1 MNSEIGEK
9 VCSECDGDGGMG
21 MGDYPYSDTCPKC
34 KGKGTLDWIEN
45 IVGVDGTYIKIK
57 PGVYIKEVDYSEY
70 ITEPG
75 VFKRDSLDD
84 PWRFEREYIG
94 DKNGE

>member
-1 MNSEIGEK
+1 MNSEIDEK
-9 VCSECDGDGGMG
+9 VCSKCKGSGEV

-45 IVGVDGTYIKIK
+45 IVGVDGTYIKL
-57 PGVYIKEVDYSEY
+57 GVYIKEVDYSEY

-84 PWRFEREYIG
+84 PWRFEHEYIG